1 MNNYG
6 GGGGGVQG
14 DNRAS
19 TDFVTAN
26 SFVSFLFVSHDYLK
40 T

>member
-1 MNNYG
+1 MAVE
-6 GGGGGVQG
+6 GGVFKVII
-14 DNRAS
+14 AS

-26 SFVSFLFVSHDYLK
+26 SFVSFLFVSQDYLK